1 VRIVG
6 DSARVREFAVRL
18 SLGATQGRL
27 VWQLLWESF
36 LLVLLDT
43 VSGLVLARILG
54 KFLIALPSIVP
65 LSGSGQDNRVWAVGE
80 NRQSGFESQFQLY
93 RQRLFQNAR
102 YTAPGRAGL

>member
-1 VRIVG
+1 
-6 DSARVREFAVRL
+6 VREFAVRL